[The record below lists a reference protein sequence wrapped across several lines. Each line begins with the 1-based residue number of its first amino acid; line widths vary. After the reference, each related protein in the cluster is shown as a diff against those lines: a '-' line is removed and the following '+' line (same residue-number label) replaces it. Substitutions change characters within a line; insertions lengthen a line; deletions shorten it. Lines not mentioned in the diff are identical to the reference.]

1 MIDAIGAVTLA
12 AVRAEPSVGS
22 ASTAAASPGGFS
34 RMLAHGMENLQAR
47 MERADTVVLEATH
60 GNLESPHVLMVELE
74 QARISLQLA
83 VEVRNRLIE
92 GYQELL
98 RMQV

>member
-1 MIDAIGAVTLA
+1 MIDRIGAVTLA
-12 AVRAEPSVGS
+12 AVGADTSVG
-22 ASTAAASPGGFS
+22 APSTAAANPSGFS
-34 RMLAHGMENLQAR
+34 RMLTTGLENLQVQ
-47 MERADTVVLEATH
+47 MERADTVVLQATS
-60 GNLESPHVLMVELE
+60 GSLENPHVLMVELE
-74 QARISLQLA
+74 QARFSLQLA